1 MFCNLIPTKAEMAK
15 RIMKNAAPEYP
26 MVLLCFIF
34 DFFFAKIRVKIEDLK
49 FINQLIQH
57 YGLAVESSN
66 RPCYKTPF
74 VEGKISKSLISRLV
88 AILIALAKALK
99 MASIL

>member
-1 MFCNLIPTKAEMAK
+1 MFCNLIPTKADAAK

-26 MVLLCFIF
+26 MVLYVLFLIS
-34 DFFFAKIRVKIEDLK
+34 FAKIRVD
-49 FINQLIQH
+49 
-57 YGLAVESSN
+57 Y
-66 RPCYKTPF
+66 YKTPF

-88 AILIALAKALK
+88 AILMALAKALK

>member
-26 MVLLCFIF
+26 IVLYVLFF
-34 DFFFAKIRVKIEDLK
+34 DFFFAKIIVD
-49 FINQLIQH
+49 F
-57 YGLAVESSN
+57 
-66 RPCYKTPF
+66 YKTPF
-74 VEGKISKSLISRLV
+74 VEGKISKSLISRFV
-88 AILIALAKALK
+88 AILMALAKALK